1 MENRGI
7 LIDTS
12 IVIEYLRSLKRE
24 KTNFIQL
31 FQQYDLFLSVISVFE
46 LFNGA
51 KDQSKKQ
58 DIDTIIGEVSTKNF
72 TIETA
77 KIASKIYLNLRKQNK
92 IIEFRDILIS
102 ATSIQYNLPIATLN
116 IKHFER
122 IENLQIIDIKR
133 YK

>member
-1 MENRGI
+1 MGNRGI

-12 IVIEYLRSLKRE
+12 IVIEYLRSPKRE

-31 FQQYDLFLSVISVFE
+31 FRQYDIFLSVISVFE

-51 KDQSKKQ
+51 KDQNKKQ
-58 DIDTIIGEVSTKNF
+58 DIDTIISEINTQNF
-72 TIETA
+72 TVETA
-77 KIASKIYLNLRKQNK
+77 KIASEIYRNLRKKNK
-92 IIEFRDILIS
+92 IIEFRDILIA

-122 IENLQIIDIKR
+122 IENLKIIDIKR
-133 YK
+133 